1 MYQGAWQP
9 GQAVAGGQ
17 FPVPPPAVPE
27 QQEVEPEV
35 GQPVRQQRSG
45 TGSTRSGQ
53 RRAAVSEART
63 ALLERFLRLR
73 PPMFHGEYD
82 PDKAES
88 WTHELERIF
97 ETMDCAEEDQ
107 VRLAV
112 YQLKG
117 AAHEWWRVQR
127 QTHFQ
132 GQRLDQISWQRFLEV
147 FHGEYFPDYARHE
160 RRDQFHELV
169 QGDLT
174 VSQYH
179 QRFVRLLRHV
189 PHVAGNDQACVER
202 FIAGL
207 RPDLRWG
214 VMAHMCTT
222 LGEAV
227 AKATALDREAWQ
239 PQQQQQGGAS
249 SRSSPYHR
257 PAGSRGSAT
266 SSSSGSGSS
275 GSSGIRSQFRK
286 LSTRGGGRSRQQ
298 RRQSRFA
305 EQSVQQGAEQ
315 GSQEPVC
322 YTCGL
327 PGHFRRDCPRGQ
339 APQQQQPVQY
349 AQQPPQYQ
357 YPPQQQ
363 ASRQQQRGQYQQQ
376 AQQFPQLQQYQPGYV
391 AFLKATQPLSPSR
404 SCGDRVSFARCAAL
418 EGLSRARELS
428 WLVWDAEDSLEFYPV
443 QASQSF
449 FSLPLSSRPRNRES
463 SQQRQGARRAEET
476 GR

>member
-1 MYQGAWQP
+1 M
-9 GQAVAGGQ
+9 
-17 FPVPPPAVPE
+17 E
-27 QQEVEPEV
+27 
-35 GQPVRQQRSG
+35 
-45 TGSTRSGQ
+45 
-53 RRAAVSEART
+53 
-63 ALLERFLRLR
+63 
-73 PPMFHGEYD
+73 
-82 PDKAES
+82 
-88 WTHELERIF
+88 
-97 ETMDCAEEDQ
+97 CAEEDQ

-132 GQRLDQISWQRFLEV
+132 GQRLDQISWQQFSEV
-147 FHGEYFPDYARHE
+147 FHGEYFPDYARRE

-189 PHVAGNDQACVER
+189 PHVAGSDQACAER

-214 VMAHMCTT
+214 VTAHMCTT

-227 AKATALDREAWQ
+227 DREAWQ
-239 PQQQQQGGAS
+239 QQQQQGGAS
-249 SRSSPYHR
+249 SRSSPYQR

-275 GSSGIRSQFRK
+275 GSSGIRSQFRE
-286 LSTRGGGRSRQQ
+286 LSTRGGGRSHQQ
-298 RRQSRFA
+298 RHQSRFA

-315 GSQEPVC
+315 GNQEPVC

-363 ASRQQQRGQYQQQ
+363 APRQQ
-376 AQQFPQLQQYQPGYV
+376 
-391 AFLKATQPLSPSR
+391 
-404 SCGDRVSFARCAAL
+404 
-418 EGLSRARELS
+418 
-428 WLVWDAEDSLEFYPV
+428 
-443 QASQSF
+443 
-449 FSLPLSSRPRNRES
+449 
-463 SQQRQGARRAEET
+463 
-476 GR
+476 